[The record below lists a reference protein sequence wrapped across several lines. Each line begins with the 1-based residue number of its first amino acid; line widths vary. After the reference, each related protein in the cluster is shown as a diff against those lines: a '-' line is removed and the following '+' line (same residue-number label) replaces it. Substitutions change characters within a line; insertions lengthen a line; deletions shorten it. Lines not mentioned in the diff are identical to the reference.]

1 MLKFWPGDF
10 ASAADG
16 TTGYVPDATR
26 AALRASARLV
36 RYRLY
41 VTTQHGVRVGSVP
54 FSEGRIS
61 WNAEAS
67 ICRSM
72 ACRIPALYA
81 EEIDYAAHRLQP
93 AMQLK
98 MPDGGWC
105 EWPLGLFLPTSPTR
119 TRRSSGERYYSI
131 EAYDQAKALDDDK
144 LTAPLTIE
152 AGVRYLDA
160 AYAQLQAAGILRL
173 VRDDAEQV
181 LAADLQFDIGATRQ
195 EVINALLTSVN
206 FRPVWFDEFGSAR
219 FTAYAPPYN
228 RRVTHQYTADARS
241 VITPDISGEMDQF
254 EAPNVIVCVCSQAE
268 QALSSVWQ
276 NDNAASPLSIARRGR
291 RVVRVVSVTDTADQ
305 ETLDAYAARLGNQAA
320 AVADSVQFE
329 TLNMPAHSAWDIL
342 YLDTPEASGKYEEI
356 SWGMDLADGGRMQ
369 HTARKVVLV

>member
-1 MLKFWPGDF
+1 MLKFWPGDY

-16 TTGYVPDATR
+16 AGGYTPDATW

-41 VTTQHGVRVGSVP
+41 VTTQHGVRIGSVP
-54 FSEGRIS
+54 FTEGRIN
-61 WNAEAS
+61 WNAEAK

-72 ACRIPALYA
+72 SCRIPAVYA
-81 EEIDYAAHRLQP
+81 KEIDYAAQCLQP

-98 MPDGGWC
+98 MPDGGWR

-119 TRRSSGERYYSI
+119 TRRTSGERYYAI

-152 AGVRYLDA
+152 AGARYLDA
-160 AYAQLQAAGILRL
+160 AYAQLQAAGVLRL

-181 LAADLQFDIGATRQ
+181 LAGDLQFEIGASRQ
-195 EVINALLTSVN
+195 EVINALLTAVN
-206 FRPVWFDEFGSAR
+206 FRPVWFDELGSAR
-219 FTAYAPPYN
+219 FTTYAPPFN
-228 RRVTHQYTADARS
+228 RRVNHQYAADARS
-241 VITPDISGEMDQF
+241 VITPELSAEMDQF
-254 EAPNVIVCVCSQAE
+254 EAPNVIVCVMSQAE

-276 NDNAASPLSIARRGR
+276 NDNAASPLSISRRGR
-291 RVVRVVSVTDTADQ
+291 RVVRVISVSDIADQ
-305 ETLDAYAARLGNQAA
+305 ETLDAYAARLGNQTSAA
-320 AVADSVQFE
+320 ADSVQFE
-329 TLNMPAHSAWDIL
+329 TLNMPVHSAWDIL

-356 SWGMDLADGGRMQ
+356 SWDMDLADGGRMQ
-369 HTARKVVLV
+369 HAARKVVLV